1 MKKLY
6 TFNTATYKATSF
18 ALTSRSQ
25 CFIPFWRKEEVILP
39 PVSIIE
45 FQNLQFYM
53 RRRPKK
59 CQFIISELCR
69 VYIDVNVGPASAV
82 FVAAEL

>member
-6 TFNTATYKATSF
+6 TFNTATNKATSF
-18 ALTSRSQ
+18 ALRSRSQ
-25 CFIPFWRKEEVILP
+25 CFIPFWRKEEVILS

-45 FQNLQFYM
+45 FQNLQFYL

-59 CQFIISELCR
+59 CQFVISELCR
-69 VYIDVNVGPASAV
+69 VYIDVNVDPTTAG

>member
-1 MKKLY
+1 MLLQVDHNVSFLSGSRKKL
-6 TFNTATYKATSF
+6 SF
-18 ALTSRSQ
+18 S
-25 CFIPFWRKEEVILP
+25 

-45 FQNLQFYM
+45 FRYLQFYF

-69 VYIDVNVGPASAV
+69 VYIDVNVGPTSAI
-82 FVAAEL
+82 FVAVEL

>member
-1 MKKLY
+1 MKKFY

-45 FQNLQFYM
+45 FRNWPFYT
-53 RRRPKK
+53 RRRQKK
-59 CQFIISELCR
+59 CQFIISKLCR
-69 VYIDVNVGPASAV
+69 VYIDVNVDPTTAV

>member
-1 MKKLY
+1 MKKFY

-39 PVSIIE
+39 PVSITD
-45 FQNLQFYM
+45 FQNLQFYL

-59 CQFIISELCR
+59 CQFIISELCS
-69 VYIDVNVGPASAV
+69 VYIDVNVGPTTAV
-82 FVAAEL
+82 FVAADL